1 MEGLKHH
8 SKRIWIFLLLLVAW
22 FAACQ
27 LELWSSYLLPSPQK
41 VASTAL
47 VMLNSGELLEAVL
60 VSLRRVFIGFCLA
73 FVISFILGVWGALVP
88 KVRPYY
94 ETLLDFI
101 RHVPPLSL
109 IPLLILWAGIG
120 EASKIII
127 IVLATFAPMLLNID
141 AGLGGCDK
149 KLLEVGKTLGFN
161 TKELFTKIMLP
172 AAGPSIFVGLRV
184 GLGYSLRAIIGAEL
198 VAASSGL
205 GYMILDAQTMS
216 RTDKAIVGIIAIGLL
231 GLCLDWLLGKLIQRL
246 FPYVE

>member
-47 VMLNSGELLEAVL
+47 AMLNSGELLEAVL
-60 VSLRRVFIGFCLA
+60 MSLRRVFIGFCLA

-231 GLCLDWLLGKLIQRL
+231 GLCLDWLLGKLMQKL

>member
-27 LELWSSYLLPSPQK
+27 LGLWSSYLLPSPQK

-47 VMLNSGELLEAVL
+47 AMLNSGELLEAVL

-73 FVISFILGVWGALVP
+73 FVISFVLGVWGALVP

-231 GLCLDWLLGKLIQRL
+231 GLCLDWLLGKLMQRL